1 VATADSPMVLAPRS
15 IRPPKHSK
23 TIPPIFIT
31 CCALIKI
38 DMSAKPKMK
47 KEVAPLALEE
57 EHRIRKAFKDK
68 DWAEIKSSDSWVI
81 FKVMSEFVEGFEKMA
96 KIGPCVTIFG
106 SARVKPNNPYY
117 KIAEKIA
124 EQLVHQGYGVI
135 TGGGPGIMEAGNKGA
150 NKAGGKSVGLNIYL
164 PHEQKGNIYIDPDK
178 LITFDYF
185 FVRKVIFVKY
195 SQGFIVMPGGFGTID
210 ELSEALTLIQT
221 KKIGRFPIVLV
232 GKKFWAG
239 MIEWI
244 KKVLVTE
251 GMISAEDLDLF
262 SLVDTPED
270 AVKAIDDFYN
280 KYLLSPNF

>member
-1 VATADSPMVLAPRS
+1 MNGKTKKRKEADLQIS
-15 IRPPKHSK
+15 
-23 TIPPIFIT
+23 
-31 CCALIKI
+31 
-38 DMSAKPKMK
+38 
-47 KEVAPLALEE
+47 LEE

-81 FKVMSEFVEGFEKMA
+81 FKVMSEFVEGFEKLA

-106 SARVKPNNPYY
+106 SARVKPDNKYY
-117 KIAEKIA
+117 KMAEEIAY
-124 EQLVHQGYGVI
+124 QLVQQGYGVV

-150 NKAGGKSVGLNIYL
+150 NRAGGKSVGLNIFL
-164 PHEQKGNIYIDPDK
+164 PHEQKGNPYIDPDK

-185 FVRKVIFVKY
+185 FVRKVMFVKY

-232 GKKFWAG
+232 GKKFWNG
-239 MIEWI
+239 LIGWI
-244 KKVLVTE
+244 KEVLVNE
-251 GMISAEDLDLF
+251 KMISPEDLDLF
-262 SLVDTPED
+262 NVVDTPED
-270 AVKAIDDFYN
+270 AVRVIDDFYA